1 MPYVYAQAKLCSQ
14 EGYPM
19 VRTLFFEYPEDPTSW
34 LIENQYMFGEDILV
48 APLLEDEPTRT
59 VYLPPGLWTDYQS
72 GETYEGN
79 TWHHI
84 SAGEVPVVMLVRQ
97 GTAIPHAK
105 LAQST
110 DWIDWQEIELVVFG
124 SEKTSS
130 AEGSVYLPEDGEV
143 HRLHLEREED
153 EYELIDDP
161 LQGRVEWKIRTF
173 S

>member
-1 MPYVYAQAKLCSQ
+1 
-14 EGYPM
+14 
-19 VRTLFFEYPEDPTSW
+19 
-34 LIENQYMFGEDILV
+34 
-48 APLLEDEPTRT
+48 
-59 VYLPPGLWTDYQS
+59 
-72 GETYEGN
+72 
-79 TWHHI
+79 
-84 SAGEVPVVMLVRQ
+84 MLVRQ

-130 AEGSVYLPEDGEV
+130 AEGSVFLPEDEEV

-153 EYELIDDP
+153 EYELMDDP